1 MPVQSRFIDG
11 LPAPNRDHARSV
23 LLSCTTIELEA
34 GKPHFANEHP
44 SDAVLLVE
52 EGFVVARSTVAP
64 AQRSVVSCE
73 AGAGKLLLPPS
84 PDQVLVGLVDS
95 RLTVI
100 DADARRRL
108 VADPVL
114 AERLVEQLTDA
125 LRQKED
131 ATANFAATRHI
142 DRVERKL
149 LQLGERY
156 GHVVRDGVRIDFPVS
171 HALLAEM
178 IGSSRE
184 TVTRAID
191 ELQRAGFVDRH
202 GSTYRLLVTPES
214 VAGP

>member
-1 MPVQSRFIDG
+1 MH
-11 LPAPNRDHARSV
+11 DHARSV
-23 LLSCTTIELEA
+23 LLACPTIELEA

-52 EGFVVARSTVAP
+52 EGFVVVRSTVAA

-108 VADPVL
+108 VAVPAL
-114 AERLVEQLTDA
+114 AEWLVEQLAAA

-131 ATANFAATRHI
+131 ATANFAATRHV
-142 DRVERKL
+142 DRVQRKL
-149 LQLGERY
+149 LQLGETY
-156 GHVVRDGVRIDFPVS
+156 GHVVHDGVRIDFPVS

-191 ELQRAGFVDRH
+191 ELQRAGFVARH
-202 GSTYRLLVTPES
+202 GSTYRLLVTPEA
-214 VAGP
+214 VAGA